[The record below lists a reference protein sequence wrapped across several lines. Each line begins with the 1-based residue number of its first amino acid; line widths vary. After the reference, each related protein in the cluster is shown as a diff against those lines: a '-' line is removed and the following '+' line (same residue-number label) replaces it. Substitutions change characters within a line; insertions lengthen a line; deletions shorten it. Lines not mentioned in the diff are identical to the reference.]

1 LLVNVAFL
9 IGFFWLLFAIVGVQ
23 SFKSS
28 FRRTCMYLGDNIGY
42 VENNTVIDPAILTKV
57 LSSSYTQN
65 TAPSN
70 FQPCGGYMNSTNG
83 EEMYFPA

>member
-1 LLVNVAFL
+1 
-9 IGFFWLLFAIVGVQ
+9 
-23 SFKSS
+23 
-28 FRRTCMYLGDNIGY
+28 MYLGDNIGY